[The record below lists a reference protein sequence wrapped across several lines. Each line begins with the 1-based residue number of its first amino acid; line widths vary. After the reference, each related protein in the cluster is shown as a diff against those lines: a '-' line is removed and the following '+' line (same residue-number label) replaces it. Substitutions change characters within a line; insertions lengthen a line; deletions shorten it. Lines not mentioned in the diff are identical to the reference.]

1 MFVEALGE
9 GGVKRCQLVAA
20 VGRADLMSSRE
31 FLQEPQLVDR
41 LDHGSQH
48 RSSNPEQDRS
58 VSRNRTIGPYATGG
72 SGVGG
77 LSRERGVE
85 TALRWTRAHVPSAAK
100 PAVDPPTTNPGVSL
114 GSKRS
119 GPEYWTPA
127 KLRQISGL
135 VTSSPEAVSNS
146 ALWLQ
151 DRGAISAY
159 PTIHPNTR
167 ARPGQK
173 MVGFER
179 KGLSTINVAASNRK
193 TAPKLNTVSKP
204 ISNRTKTKIQ

>member
-20 VGRADLMSSRE
+20 VGRAELMSSRE

-127 KLRQISGL
+127 KLRQITGAGDFLSRSRVELGPL
-135 VTSSPEAVSNS
+135 AAGPWSYQRVSDDPP
-146 ALWLQ
+146 Q
-151 DRGAISAY
+151 YQGE
-159 PTIHPNTR
+159 
-167 ARPGQK
+167 ARPEDG
-173 MVGFER
+173 
-179 KGLSTINVAASNRK
+179 GL
-193 TAPKLNTVSKP
+193 
-204 ISNRTKTKIQ
+204 